1 MNNGA
6 QSQAGRFEL
15 HERGLIDMKFTARI
29 HTSLKKSV
37 LDPQGQTTLHALE
50 SLGFKEAKS
59 LRIGKYFELALEAD
73 DRTKAEECIHV
84 MCDKLL
90 HNPVIEE
97 YSFEIQEVP
106 S

>member
-1 MNNGA
+1 M
-6 QSQAGRFEL
+6 QF
-15 HERGLIDMKFTARI
+15 KARI

-37 LDPQGQTTLHALE
+37 LDPQGQTTLHALT
-50 SLGFKEAKS
+50 SMGYKEAQS
-59 LRIGKYFELALEAD
+59 LRIGKYFELTLEAES
-73 DRTKAEECIHV
+73 RAKAEECIHA

-97 YSFEIQEVP
+97 YSFELQELP

>member
-1 MNNGA
+1 
-6 QSQAGRFEL
+6 
-15 HERGLIDMKFTARI
+15 MKYKAII

-50 SLGFKEAKS
+50 ALGFKGAMG
-59 LRIGKYFELALEAD
+59 LRIGKYFELTLEAT
-73 DRTKAEECIHV
+73 DRKTADENIHA

-97 YSFEIQEVP
+97 YSFEIQEV
-106 S
+106 SS

>member
-1 MNNGA
+1 
-6 QSQAGRFEL
+6 
-15 HERGLIDMKFTARI
+15 MKFKARI

-37 LDPQGQTTLHALE
+37 LDPQGQTTLHALA
-50 SLGFKEAKS
+50 SLGFNEATA
-59 LRIGKYFELALEAD
+59 LRIGKYFEMTLEMPG
-73 DRTKAEECIHV
+73 RKQAEERIHE

-97 YSFEIQEVP
+97 YSFELEELP

>member
-1 MNNGA
+1 
-6 QSQAGRFEL
+6 
-15 HERGLIDMKFTARI
+15 MKFKARI

-37 LDPQGQTTLHALE
+37 LDPQGQTTIHALA
-50 SLGFKEAKS
+50 SMGFTEAKS
-59 LRIGKYFELALEAD
+59 LRIGKYFELSLEAA
-73 DRTKAEECIHV
+73 DRAAADQAIHA

-97 YSFEIQEVP
+97 YSFEMQEVP

>member
-1 MNNGA
+1 M
-6 QSQAGRFEL
+6 RF
-15 HERGLIDMKFTARI
+15 KATI

-50 SLGFKEAKS
+50 SMGFTEAKS
-59 LRIGKYFELALEAD
+59 LRIGKYFELALESET
-73 DRTKAEECIHV
+73 REKAEKSIHV

>member
-1 MNNGA
+1 ME
-6 QSQAGRFEL
+6 F
-15 HERGLIDMKFTARI
+15 KARI

-37 LDPQGQTTLHALE
+37 LDPQGQTTLHALDA
-50 SLGFKEAKS
+50 LGFKEAKG
-59 LRIGKYFELALEAD
+59 LRIGKYFELALESESRA
-73 DRTKAEECIHV
+73 KAEECIHA

-97 YSFEIQEVP
+97 YSFELQELP

>member
-1 MNNGA
+1 M
-6 QSQAGRFEL
+6 RF
-15 HERGLIDMKFTARI
+15 KARV

-59 LRIGKYFELALEAD
+59 LRIGKYFDMMLEAA
-73 DRTKAEECIHV
+73 DRKHAEDSLHA

-97 YSFEIQEVP
+97 YSFELEELH

>member
-1 MNNGA
+1 
-6 QSQAGRFEL
+6 
-15 HERGLIDMKFTARI
+15 MKFKATI

-50 SLGFKEAKS
+50 SMGYKEAKS
-59 LRIGKYFELALEAD
+59 LRIGKYFELVLEAGD
-73 DRTKAEECIHV
+73 CAQAKESIHA

-97 YSFEIQEVP
+97 YSFEIQEMP